1 MEGRHTMDVMDA
13 ILKRRSIRDFEDK
26 PIEKEKLERVLEA
39 GRQAPSAG
47 NAQPWKIVVV
57 TDAKTRKK
65 LVQAAN
71 GQAFVGEAPAVLV
84 GCAAKTDK
92 VMSCG
97 QRAYPIDVAICMTT
111 MSLAAMGEGL
121 GTCWIG
127 AFKEDA
133 VKELLGIPDD
143 VRVVE
148 LMPIGY
154 PTSQPGART
163 RMPMDDFAV
172 FEKWS

>member
-1 MEGRHTMDVMDA
+1 MDVMEA
-13 ILKRRSIRDFEDK
+13 ILERRSIRDFQDK
-26 PIEKEKLERVLEA
+26 AIEKEKLERVLEA
-39 GRQAPSAG
+39 GRQAPSAANG
-47 NAQPWKIVVV
+47 QPWRILVV
-57 TDAKTRKK
+57 TDAETRKK
-65 LVQAAN
+65 LVPAAN
-71 GQAFVGEAPAVLV
+71 GQAFVGQAPAVLV

-92 VMSCG
+92 EMSCG

-133 VKELLGIPDD
+133 VKELLGIPEE

-154 PTSQPGART
+154 PTSQPDARP
-163 RMPMDDFAV
+163 RMPMSEFAV
-172 FEKWS
+172 WEKWS

>member
-1 MEGRHTMDVMDA
+1 MDVMEA
-13 ILKRRSIRDFEDK
+13 ILTRRSIRSYQDK
-26 PIEKEKLERVLEA
+26 PIEKEKLARVLET
-39 GRQAPSAG
+39 GRQAPSSA
-47 NAQPWKIVVV
+47 NSQPWRILVV
-57 TDAKTRKK
+57 TDAATRKK
-65 LVQAAN
+65 LVAAAN
-71 GQAFVGEAPAVLV
+71 GQEFIGQAPAVIV

-92 VMSCG
+92 VMPCG
-97 QRAYPIDVAICMTT
+97 QQAYPIDVAICMTT
-111 MSLAAMGEGL
+111 MSLAATGEGL

-133 VKELLGIPDD
+133 VKKVLGIPKE

-154 PTSQPGART
+154 PTSQPDARP
-163 RMPMDDFAV
+163 RMPMEEFAV

>member
-1 MEGRHTMDVMDA
+1 MDVMKA
-13 ILKRRSIRDFEDK
+13 ILERRSIRDFQAK
-26 PIEKEKLERVLEA
+26 PIEKGKLERVLEA

-47 NAQPWKIVVV
+47 NGQPWRIVVV
-57 TDAKTRKK
+57 TEAATRKK
-65 LVQAAN
+65 LAQAAN
-71 GQAFVGEAPAVLV
+71 GQAFVGEAPAVIV
-84 GCAAKTDK
+84 GCAVKTDK

-111 MSLAAMGEGL
+111 MSLAAVGEGL

-127 AFKEDA
+127 AFKEDE
-133 VKELLGIPDD
+133 VKKVLGIPAE

-154 PTSQPGART
+154 PTSQPAARA
-163 RMPMDDFAV
+163 RVPMSDFAV
-172 FEKWS
+172 FEKWA